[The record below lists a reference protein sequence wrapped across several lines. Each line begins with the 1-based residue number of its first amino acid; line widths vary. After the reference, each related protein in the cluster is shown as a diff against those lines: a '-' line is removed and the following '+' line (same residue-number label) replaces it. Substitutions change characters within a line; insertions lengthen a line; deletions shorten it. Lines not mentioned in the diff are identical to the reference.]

1 LDGWKGERQK
11 IIVGHGGRSA
21 LRSGTGLEFSNRIL
35 RQIKCLCY
43 FRHPIPAA
51 VMNKSG

>member
-1 LDGWKGERQK
+1 M
-11 IIVGHGGRSA
+11 VG
-21 LRSGTGLEFSNRIL
+21 FSNQIL
-35 RQIKCLCY
+35 RQIKRLCY